1 MGTSG
6 AAAAEAPFSFFLFF
20 FLRLWQPH
28 SCRAPPR
35 CVASA
40 ALPLIPRPPK
50 LLPLRRSPE
59 GHLPGPAEGVPPPRC
74 PPLSRPDHHPLPRL
88 GPAQRPLPLTGEPHL
103 RPAEDVS
110 VPVCECGVVSVTAV
124 PPGPRAHF
132 LPPRCAEDPLCSQL
146 GAACPAIEQLR
157 ERRLTPTCP
166 AMGRRPRVCRRAS

>member
-35 CVASA
+35 VW
-40 ALPLIPRPPK
+40 LRQPRPSSPG
-50 LLPLRRSPE
+50 PRSCFPFG
-59 GHLPGPAEGVPPPRC
+59 GHLKDTSPALLRE
-74 PPLSRPDHHPLPRL
+74 SRPDHHPLPRL
-88 GPAQRPLPLTGEPHL
+88 GPAQRPLPLTGEPRL
-103 RPAEDVS
+103 RPAEEVS

-157 ERRLTPTCP
+157 ERRLTPTRP